1 WEADTVAGQTGKACL
16 VTLVDR
22 KSRLLLIGKSENKAS
37 KPVVDQ
43 MIKLLQG
50 IDSNFCKTITPDRGK
65 EFSQHARLTEEL
77 NNTQIYFPDPH
88 APWQRGSNENTNGLL
103 REYSPKSVD
112 LTDATDEEI
121 QGWAT
126 KLNTRPKK
134 CLNWKTPYEIF
145 YKTVLHLI

>member
-1 WEADTVAGQTGKACL
+1 QFKQKPKRYKDIHTGKYH
-16 VTLVDR
+16 TLYKD
-22 KSRLLLIGKSENKAS
+22 LYHLT
-37 KPVVDQ
+37 KPLGFKQPVAVFVRNRNYAYHQ
-43 MIKLLQG
+43 KG
-50 IDSNFCKTITPDRGK
+50 
-65 EFSQHARLTEEL
+65 
-77 NNTQIYFPDPH
+77 
-88 APWQRGSNENTNGLL
+88 
-103 REYSPKSVD
+103 VD

>member
-1 WEADTVAGQTGKACL
+1 
-16 VTLVDR
+16 
-22 KSRLLLIGKSENKAS
+22 
-37 KPVVDQ
+37 
-43 MIKLLQG
+43 
-50 IDSNFCKTITPDRGK
+50 
-65 EFSQHARLTEEL
+65 
-77 NNTQIYFPDPH
+77 
-88 APWQRGSNENTNGLL
+88 LL
-103 REYSPKSVD
+103 REYSPKGVD

>member
-1 WEADTVAGQTGKACL
+1 MAIFHVVLGDKA
-16 VTLVDR
+16 
-22 KSRLLLIGKSENKAS
+22 
-37 KPVVDQ
+37 VV
-43 MIKLLQG
+43 L
-50 IDSNFCKTITPDRGK
+50 DSFLCKKVNGV
-65 EFSQHARLTEEL
+65 
-77 NNTQIYFPDPH
+77 
-88 APWQRGSNENTNGLL
+88 GLL
-103 REYSPKSVD
+103 KKCISDVFFIPEN